1 VRERCSPSRHITCI
15 WCCLVQEEFINS
27 RQLSS
32 SRQVMRLNSTGGTE
46 AIVIKPVSDGESAE
60 APLAEW
66 EDLALYAQGIAT
78 RQTAIPSDVLSL
90 PHEQT
95 PLPLEPAQRFIAEP
109 YVSTDRCQSQIHP
122 CPRLISVEA
131 VQT

>member
-1 VRERCSPSRHITCI
+1 MRERCSPSCHVTCI
-15 WCCLVQEEFINS
+15 WCCLVKQEFILS
-27 RQLSS
+27 RQHPS
-32 SRQVMRLNSTGGTE
+32 SRHVMRFNCTGGTE

-78 RQTAIPSDVLSL
+78 RQAAIPSDALSL

-109 YVSTDRCQSQIHP
+109 YVSTDRCQSYP
-122 CPRLISVEA
+122 CPRLVSVEA
-131 VQT
+131 VQL

>member
-1 VRERCSPSRHITCI
+1 
-15 WCCLVQEEFINS
+15 
-27 RQLSS
+27 
-32 SRQVMRLNSTGGTE
+32 MRLDSTGGTE

-78 RQTAIPSDVLSL
+78 RQAAIPSDVLSL

-109 YVSTDRCQSQIHP
+109 YVSTDRCQFQIHP
-122 CPRLISVEA
+122 CSRL
-131 VQT
+131 